1 MGIVRILGALAALA
15 LIAALAGCTT
25 EITVNGNNNSVDTS
39 PAKYAGYGST
49 IDVLKGMSL
58 PGIGFGGAQSEK
70 TPEETKVA
78 LPVITEEKPKNGVSA
93 VVETPTVSVTEDKV
107 IVKESEK

>member
-1 MGIVRILGALAALA
+1 MGIVKILGFLG

-25 EITVNGNNNSVDTS
+25 EINVNGDNNRVDTS

-58 PGIGFGGAQSEK
+58 PGIGFGGQSEK
-70 TPEETKVA
+70 TPDETKVA
-78 LPVITEEKPKNGVSA
+78 LPA
-93 VVETPTVSVTEDKV
+93 VVETR
-107 IVKESEK
+107 